1 MLKVMTVVGTRPEI
15 IKLSRVISE
24 LDKSFEHILVHT
36 GQNYDYELN
45 EIFFNDMNIRK
56 PDVFLNC
63 AAQSPAQ
70 AIANIISS
78 VDTILEKEEPD
89 AFLIYGDT
97 NSCLSSISAKRRK
110 VPIFHMEA
118 GNRSF
123 DERVPEEINRRI
135 VDHTSDINM
144 TITDHARKYLI
155 QEGIKAQTIFK
166 IGSSMQEVLSFYNEK
181 IKSSPILGNLDLQS
195 RKYIV
200 FSTHREENLDSN
212 WSFTALVKSIN
223 DTAASF
229 GLPIIYS
236 AHPRFIK
243 TLDMSELKLHGNVRI
258 LKPLG
263 FLDYMHLQLNAFCV
277 ISDSGTIFEESSL
290 CSFPAVTIRFAHE
303 RPEGFDE
310 GTVVLSNPLDDSLI
324 ESIRLV
330 TEQHARGFRSTLV
343 GDYAGSKVSVKVARI
358 ISSYVTY
365 VNQTVWRK

>member
-1 MLKVMTVVGTRPEI
+1 MTVVGTRPEI

-310 GTVVLSNPLDDSLI
+310 GTVALSNPLDDSLI

>member
-1 MLKVMTVVGTRPEI
+1 MLKVMTVIGTRPEI

-45 EIFFNDMNIRK
+45 EIFFNGINIRK
-56 PDVFLNC
+56 PDIFLDC
-63 AAQSPAQ
+63 AARSPAQ

-97 NSCLSSISAKRRK
+97 NSCLSSIPAKRRK

-144 TITDHARKYLI
+144 TITEHARRYLI
-155 QEGIKAQTIFK
+155 QEGIKAQNIFK
-166 IGSSMQEVLSFYNEK
+166 IGSSMQEVLSFYNEQ
-181 IKSSPILGNLDLQS
+181 IKSSTILTQLDLRSNQ
-195 RKYIV
+195 YMV
-200 FSTHREENLDSN
+200 FSTHREENLDSDSN
-212 WSFTALVKSIN
+212 FAALVKSIN
-223 DTAASF
+223 DAATTF

-243 TLDMSELKLHGNVRI
+243 TLHMSKMKLHNNVRI
-258 LKPLG
+258 LKPLS

-290 CSFPAVTIRFAHE
+290 CGFPAVTIRLAHE

-310 GTVVLSNPLDDSLI
+310 GTVVLSNPLDNSLI
-324 ESIRLV
+324 DSIRLV

-343 GDYAGSKVSVKVARI
+343 GDYAGSKVSIKVARI
-358 ISSYVTY
+358 ISSYVAY
-365 VNQTVWRK
+365 VNQTIWRK